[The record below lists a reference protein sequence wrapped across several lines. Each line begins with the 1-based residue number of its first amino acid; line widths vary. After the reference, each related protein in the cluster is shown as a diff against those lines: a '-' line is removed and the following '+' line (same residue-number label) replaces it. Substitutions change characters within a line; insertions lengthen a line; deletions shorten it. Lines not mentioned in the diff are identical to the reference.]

1 MTAPSANGKDAA
13 AAYGPKQTR
22 RAKLRLFAQLKPLG
36 CCRKPNGVF
45 EADRNYLAS
54 KQQGSCNGPTHHPYT
69 IQMDGGTVDTT

>member
-22 RAKLRLFAQLKPLG
+22 RAETVGMLRA
-36 CCRKPNGVF
+36 CKPNGVF

-54 KQQGSCNGPTHHPYT
+54 KQ
-69 IQMDGGTVDTT
+69 